1 MNAIVGLPKM
11 NELPS
16 IAFVSV
22 IVIFPAVSGVNANR
36 LAFVLST
43 FTSLLLEE
51 KYFVSGFGNLMV
63 SVSFALSSGLSG
75 PNPNNWNPPP
85 GGSRF
90 PNPLDCWNS
99 AEVDSLA
106 LPSSYH
112 VLTVWLQ
119 KHWRRL
125 LYYPML
131 GVLRRI
137 A

>member
-1 MNAIVGLPKM
+1 MNAIVGLPNM

-43 FTSLLLEE
+43 FTSLPLEE
-51 KYFVSGFGNLMV
+51 MYSVSCFGNLMV
-63 SVSFALSSGLSG
+63 SVSDGSASG

-85 GGSRF
+85 GGRRF

-112 VLTVWLQ
+112 VLTVWL
-119 KHWRRL
+119 
-125 LYYPML
+125 
-131 GVLRRI
+131 
-137 A
+137 